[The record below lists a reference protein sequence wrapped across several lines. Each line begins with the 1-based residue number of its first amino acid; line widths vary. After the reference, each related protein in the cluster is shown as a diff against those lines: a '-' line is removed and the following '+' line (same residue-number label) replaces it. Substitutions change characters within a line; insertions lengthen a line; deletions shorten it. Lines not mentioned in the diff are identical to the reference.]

1 MNIFLK
7 VLKTLIGNEL
17 TTAASKQ
24 NSKSN
29 GYGYNK
35 QLSAD
40 QQNLIAELNKSIIL
54 YDPSEDDSTISTDI
68 GNLIKGTHK
77 AIKKL
82 RDEHKTR
89 TEGETLPAL
98 IDLKNRV
105 PEFYEKLKSFNFKL
119 LNKPFTE
126 TPEGIVYYYAAL
138 YLGEQIFCP
147 SKYKV
152 SEVKKAKEDCL
163 CDRLQQ
169 LSDLIKPD
177 HKFED
182 RKKHTMTILH
192 DLARD
197 NKEIVNEANSS
208 NYINLPLPIG
218 GLNFLGAKVSL
229 AQVFGC
235 SLGRFGE
242 LFNEAVRRINKMSP
256 KAFELASSFEADNN
270 NDSDS
275 DSEAEHKDACVI

>member
-7 VLKTLIGNEL
+7 VLNTLIGNEL
-17 TTAASKQ
+17 TTVASNQ

-40 QQNLIAELNKSIIL
+40 QRDLISKLNKSIII
-54 YDPSEDDSTISTDI
+54 YDPVEEDNTISTEI
-68 GNLIKGTHK
+68 GNLIKATYK

-82 RDEHKTR
+82 RDEHKVR
-89 TEGETLPAL
+89 SDGETLPAL
-98 IDLKNRV
+98 LDLKNRI
-105 PEFYEKLKSFNFKL
+105 PEFYEKLKAFDFKL
-119 LNKPFTE
+119 LNRPFTE
-126 TPEGIVYYYAAL
+126 TPEGMVYYYAAL

-152 SEVKKAKEDCL
+152 SEVKKQKEDCL
-163 CDRLQQ
+163 CNRLQQ
-169 LSDLIKPD
+169 LSDLIKPE
-177 HKFED
+177 HTFEE

-242 LFNEAVRRINKMSP
+242 LFNEAVRRIDKMSP
-256 KAFELASSFEADNN
+256 KAFQLTSSFDTENN
-270 NDSDS
+270 EESDP
-275 DSEAEHKDACVI
+275 EHKDACII